1 MAGFEEAIGFLEVS
15 SIARGIEATDAM
27 PEMAAVATV
36 KPGVLVSEVVKPYA
50 REALRK
56 SLMP

>member
-1 MAGFEEAIGFLEVS
+1 MAGFEEAIGRLEVS

-36 KPGVLVSEVVKPYA
+36 KPGVLVSEVVKPHA

>member
-1 MAGFEEAIGFLEVS
+1 MAGFEEAIGRLEVS

-36 KPGVLVSEVVKPYA
+36 KPGVLVSGVVKPHA